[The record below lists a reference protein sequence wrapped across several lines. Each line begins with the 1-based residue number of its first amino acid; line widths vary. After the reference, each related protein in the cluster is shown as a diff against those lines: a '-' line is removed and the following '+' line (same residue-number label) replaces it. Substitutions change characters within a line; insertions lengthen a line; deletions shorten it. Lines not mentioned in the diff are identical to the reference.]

1 MRWLRRLAIDVT
13 PLRSR
18 QFRLLWSGSVVSA
31 MGSQFARVG
40 LYVQVYA
47 LTASAAAVG
56 LLGVSGLVGS
66 LAGVAVGSAF
76 IDRYD
81 RRTTLVWTQIASMGV
96 AGGLFL
102 GALSGHPSLWL
113 LHAANLCAWFL
124 AAIHGPARQ
133 AAIPRL
139 LPDEQIPAA
148 SALNQAGWQIGS
160 IVGPALAG
168 IVIAMFGTAWAY
180 GVDFLSYGFSLLVA
194 LLLAPIPL
202 GEEIVERG
210 IAAIAE
216 GLRYL
221 RNHRLLQSTF
231 VIDLVAMIFGSPQ
244 ALYPVIAVQQLHRGP
259 EVVGL
264 LFAAPALGALLMT
277 LASGPITKVHR
288 QGDAIVWAV
297 LAWGAA
303 ITGFGLAGS
312 HLMPALVCLA
322 VAGAADVVSAI
333 FRSTILQ
340 VTVPDRLRGRLSA
353 VFFVVVTGGPKL
365 GDIEAGLVAAAFGA
379 TISVVTGGL
388 ATIVCALITA
398 RVYPELPAYRR
409 QPVGRGLG
417 DAGST

>member
-47 LTASAAAVG
+47 LTGSAAAVG
-56 LLGVSGLVGS
+56 LLGVSGLIGS

-81 RRTTLVWTQIASMGV
+81 RRTTLVWTQVASMAV
-96 AGGLFL
+96 AGGLFV

-113 LHAANLCAWFL
+113 LHLANLGAWFL

-133 AAIPRL
+133 AAIPRVL
-139 LPDEQIPAA
+139 SDDMIPAA

-180 GVDFLSYGFSLLVA
+180 GVDFASYGFSLIVA

-202 GEEIVERG
+202 GNEIVERG
-210 IAAIAE
+210 MAAIAE

-277 LASGPITKVHR
+277 LASGPITTLHR

-297 LAWGAA
+297 IAWGAA
-303 ITGFGLAGS
+303 ITGFGLAGA
-312 HLMPALVCLA
+312 HLVPALVCLA
-322 VAGAADVVSAI
+322 AAGAADVVSAI

-379 TISVVTGGL
+379 TTSVITGGL
-388 ATIVCALITA
+388 ATIVGALITA
-398 RVYPELPAYRR
+398 RAYPELPAYRR
-409 QPVGRGLG
+409 APVGR
-417 DAGST
+417 D